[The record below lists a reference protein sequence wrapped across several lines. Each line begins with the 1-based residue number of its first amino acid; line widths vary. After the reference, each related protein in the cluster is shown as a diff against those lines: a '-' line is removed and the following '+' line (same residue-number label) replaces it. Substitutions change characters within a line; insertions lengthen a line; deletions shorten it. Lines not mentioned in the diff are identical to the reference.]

1 MCDFLGGAIKEQRD
15 SLKTESER
23 YLVLISLYLNIIIY
37 LYMFIVL
44 H

>member
-15 SLKTESER
+15 NLKTESER